1 MFLEFVE
8 GPLWYAALI
17 IFLTGVTWRIVS
29 ILRIGVSKD
38 LAPAKGSAAK
48 GAVAANIRRFFPRKE
63 ILSQGRLQIFA
74 GYLFHIGLLLLLFFA
89 APHIEFIEQR
99 LLGISWPAMPH
110 WAFILTAEM
119 AFAGLILLYLWRL
132 INPVLK
138 QISTKDDHIGSLLVF
153 VVMLT
158 GCLALAE
165 SFAGLKAL
173 HMLTVEMLMVYFP
186 FSRLMHAFTFVLSR
200 GYTGATFARR
210 GVGV

>member
-29 ILRIGVSKD
+29 IIRIGVKKD
-38 LAPAKGSAAK
+38 LAPPKGSATK
-48 GAVAANIRRFFPRKE
+48 GAAAANIRRFFPRKE
-63 ILSQGRLQIFA
+63 ILSRGRFQIIA
-74 GYLFHIGLLLLLFFA
+74 GYLFHIGLFLVLFFA
-89 APHIEFIEQR
+89 APHIVFIEER
-99 LLGISWPAMPH
+99 LLGISWPALPH
-110 WAFILTAEM
+110 WAFIVSAEM
-119 AFAGLILLYLWRL
+119 AFAGLIMLYIWRL

-138 QISTKDDHIGSLLVF
+138 QISTKDDYIGSFLVF

-173 HMLTVEMLMVYFP
+173 HMLTVELLMIYFP